1 MIYYSSK
8 ELFDFKTFKTKRFLG
23 EDIYSGKT
31 TINKAVQE
39 QGDLLEYISN
49 FNNKARPRK
58 RVDKK
63 KFKNVFNTVKI
74 VMGGR
79 ALVINGF

>member
-8 ELFDFKTFKTKRFLG
+8 ELLGFKTFKTIRFLG

-31 TINKAVQE
+31 TINKAYQE
-39 QGDLLEYISN
+39 QGDLLEYIAN
-49 FNNKARPRK
+49 FDNKARPRN

-63 KFKNVFNTVKI
+63 NKKI
-74 VMGGR
+74 F
-79 ALVINGF
+79 LIL

>member
-8 ELFDFKTFKTKRFLG
+8 ELFDFKTFKTIRFLG

-39 QGDLLEYISN
+39 QGNLLEYISN

-63 KFKNVFNTVKI
+63 NFKMFLI
-74 VMGGR
+74 
-79 ALVINGF
+79 L